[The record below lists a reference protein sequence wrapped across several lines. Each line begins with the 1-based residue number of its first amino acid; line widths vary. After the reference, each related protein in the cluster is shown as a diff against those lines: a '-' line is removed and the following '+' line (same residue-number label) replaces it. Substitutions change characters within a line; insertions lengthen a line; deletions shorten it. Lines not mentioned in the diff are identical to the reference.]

1 MGPAAA
7 AAAGALESA
16 SLARPGLPTA
26 ASNATRTQ
34 GQVNTIAI
42 GRIVRS
48 GSTFFPSLLLPCF
61 WVRVRGRE
69 RLSDF
74 LLFLSFLTSSAH
86 VVRVSIRAAHRS
98 QPLRRGS
105 SRVGYPT
112 ARHARTRH
120 ATTSRWPRASA
131 HEHGTESTEV
141 ERASRTVPS
150 FVFLRPPPPQPPLQ
164 VPPISNLF
172 FRGFF
177 WFGFSQADSLVVL
190 VRSVRLGSLG
200 IGTQFP
206 DWTHGDESV
215 TAPSVDFF
223 RVFRPFL
230 YELMRFSHR
239 QKCTRFCRRSRN
251 R

>member
-1 MGPAAA
+1 MYQ
-7 AAAGALESA
+7 SA
-16 SLARPGLPTA
+16 RL
-26 ASNATRTQ
+26 
-34 GQVNTIAI
+34 
-42 GRIVRS
+42 IVRS
-48 GSTFFPSLLLPCF
+48 RCGGA
-61 WVRVRGRE
+61 RVELVIRRHDTHARDTRRRAVGRE
-69 RLSDF
+69 RPHTNTAPSRLKSNEH
-74 LLFLSFLTSSAH
+74 LA
-86 VVRVSIRAAHRS
+86 RS
-98 QPLRRGS
+98 QVLF
-105 SRVGYPT
+105 
-112 ARHARTRH
+112 
-120 ATTSRWPRASA
+120 
-131 HEHGTESTEV
+131 
-141 ERASRTVPS
+141 S
-150 FVFLRPPPPQPPLQ
+150 FAPPPPQPPLQ